1 MFVIQIPTVF
11 RCFRYSDLHGPKTNI
26 TKKTKFKIFVF
37 LIFRM
42 LEFLED
48 IIGTSRFKEPI
59 DILKARVSDLDEH
72 RNEKLTR
79 VKMVEKEKDELEK
92 PKEEAL
98 AYLRDLN
105 KIAKKNDILYQLR
118 VSKLFFLWYF
128 SLHFQTRHTL

>member
-1 MFVIQIPTVF
+1 
-11 RCFRYSDLHGPKTNI
+11 
-26 TKKTKFKIFVF
+26 
-37 LIFRM
+37 M

-118 VSKLFFLWYF
+118 VSNLGHYVQY
-128 SLHFQTRHTL
+128 SRHSVTGRVR